1 MHNVGGMIGGDSP
14 LSPQG
19 EKYAAAL
26 PALVLENVGDHPL
39 QVRTQTG
46 RRASFHG
53 LTGCRCV
60 FSVQQ
65 VWTSTLQVSTTRPR
79 FAWLEHRIAHALL
92 STRLSSPENR
102 GDRSK
107 PPLP

>member
-39 QVRTQTG
+39 QVSKTSMSTYVPMG
-46 RRASFHG
+46 RGSFLHIL
-53 LTGCRCV
+53 LTRSGR
-60 FSVQQ
+60 VQC
-65 VWTSTLQVSTTRPR
+65 
-79 FAWLEHRIAHALL
+79 
-92 STRLSSPENR
+92 
-102 GDRSK
+102 K
-107 PPLP
+107 

>member
-39 QVRTQTG
+39 QVRSQTFCRLASG
-46 RRASFHG
+46 RAVAD
-53 LTGCRCV
+53 C
-60 FSVQQ
+60 
-65 VWTSTLQVSTTRPR
+65 
-79 FAWLEHRIAHALL
+79 L
-92 STRLSSPENR
+92 STHFCCKT
-102 GDRSK
+102 RSGQVHCR
-107 PPLP
+107 

>member
-39 QVRTQTG
+39 QVSKASMSTIRTNDT
-46 RRASFHG
+46 
-53 LTGCRCV
+53 
-60 FSVQQ
+60 
-65 VWTSTLQVSTTRPR
+65 
-79 FAWLEHRIAHALL
+79 WLIPAYP
-92 STRLSSPENR
+92 SC
-102 GDRSK
+102 
-107 PPLP
+107 

>member
-39 QVRTQTG
+39 QVG
-46 RRASFHG
+46 WLGGLDNGHG
-53 LTGCRCV
+53 
-60 FSVQQ
+60 
-65 VWTSTLQVSTTRPR
+65 
-79 FAWLEHRIAHALL
+79 
-92 STRLSSPENR
+92 
-102 GDRSK
+102 
-107 PPLP
+107 

>member
-39 QVRTQTG
+39 QVSVG
-46 RRASFHG
+46 G
-53 LTGCRCV
+53 L
-60 FSVQQ
+60 
-65 VWTSTLQVSTTRPR
+65 
-79 FAWLEHRIAHALL
+79 
-92 STRLSSPENR
+92 
-102 GDRSK
+102 
-107 PPLP
+107 

>member
-39 QVRTQTG
+39 QVSLVIQACTEPKELIQE
-46 RRASFHG
+46 
-53 LTGCRCV
+53 
-60 FSVQQ
+60 SVQYQ
-65 VWTSTLQVSTTRPR
+65 VWTSTLQVSTK
-79 FAWLEHRIAHALL
+79 HDN
-92 STRLSSPENR
+92 LSSV
-102 GDRSK
+102 GTFF
-107 PPLP
+107 

>member
-39 QVRTQTG
+39 QVSLVIQACTERKKLILENVD
-46 RRASFHG
+46 H
-53 LTGCRCV
+53 
-60 FSVQQ
+60 Q
-65 VWTSTLQVSTTRPR
+65 VWTSTLQVSTISLQ
-79 FAWLEHRIAHALL
+79 LEP
-92 STRLSSPENR
+92 SSN
-102 GDRSK
+102 S
-107 PPLP
+107 LPIVL